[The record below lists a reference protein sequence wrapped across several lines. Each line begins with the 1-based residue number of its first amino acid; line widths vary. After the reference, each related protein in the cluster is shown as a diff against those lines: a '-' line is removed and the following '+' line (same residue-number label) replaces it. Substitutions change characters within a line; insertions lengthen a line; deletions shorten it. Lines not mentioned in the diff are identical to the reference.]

1 MDQEISKEKTQED
14 INNQTSNMLMVSIG
28 IIAVGILCI
37 FIELTSNKATNGLFI
52 SCFIVVGGL
61 SLYSLLI
68 LLSKIFKSKSN
79 NTSDKIIKGLLGI
92 NSLINIAALVYFMVI
107 FSNKSSDLKKIDVLN
122 YIKPY
127 LKGFLFTIII
137 IIVVNIFI
145 FHYLSSIKIN
155 TSDTVPLIIF
165 LAFFGLTECI
175 IEVIFLNI
183 ISKILNNVTDG

>member
-1 MDQEISKEKTQED
+1 MDPENLKENTQED
-14 INNQTSNMLMVSIG
+14 INKQTSNMLMVSIG

-52 SCFIVVGGL
+52 SCFIVVAGL

-68 LLSKIFKSKSN
+68 LLSKIFKTKSN
-79 NTSDKIIKGLLGI
+79 NTSDKIIKSLLGI

-107 FSNKSSDLKKIDVLN
+107 FSNKSADLKKIDVLN

-155 TSDTVPLIIF
+155 TYDTVPLIIF

>member
-1 MDQEISKEKTQED
+1 MDQENSKEKSQED
-14 INNQTSNMLMVSIG
+14 INKQTSNMLMVAIG

-52 SCFIVVGGL
+52 SCFIVVAGL

-79 NTSDKIIKGLLGI
+79 NTSDKIIKSLLGI

-107 FSNKSSDLKKIDVLN
+107 FSNKSADLKKIDVLN